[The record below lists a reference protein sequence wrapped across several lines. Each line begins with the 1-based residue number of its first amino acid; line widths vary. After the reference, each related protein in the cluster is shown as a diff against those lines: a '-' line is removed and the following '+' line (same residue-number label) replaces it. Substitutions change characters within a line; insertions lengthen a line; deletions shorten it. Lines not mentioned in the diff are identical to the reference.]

1 MASRLRCSRLDT
13 SSGGAAAVTR
23 PGCRPFSG
31 PGQGSGPAAPG
42 VVGGRRRPPASRRGL
57 GTGRAGGPLA
67 AVEGV
72 VQAGAL
78 VREVYVSI
86 REMYERLGRKSWAQR
101 GRREAGE
108 GRRRGRGGAGTGRAG
123 SLLAAVERVAQA
135 GTLHERWTRDSERC
149 TRDWAGNLGRNT
161 ADSAAGEG
169 RAWWRHT
176 DSAGGLF
183 AVVEGGDRQERMYER
198 YTRVP

>member
-101 GRREAGE
+101 GRRVAWE
-108 GRRRGRGGAGTGRAG
+108 GRRRGRVGRAQ
-123 SLLAAVERVAQA
+123 VALEA
-135 GTLHERWTRDSERC
+135 FLRRLKGWH
-149 TRDWAGNLGRNT
+149 
-161 ADSAAGEG
+161 
-169 RAWWRHT
+169 
-176 DSAGGLF
+176 
-183 AVVEGGDRQERMYER
+183 RQER
-198 YTRVP
+198 YTRDWEKSFRCMTADGWLAKAAGVVAAGVRRGNYWS